1 MPCRQC
7 LPRQISPMGRTQRCP
22 VRQQPDYVLVVDCHR
37 LVVDCHRLVADL
49 RRLVADLRR
58 LVTDLRRLVTDLRR
72 LVADLRR
79 LVAGAVAGEVF
90 LGAGAAASV
99 SHREGA
105 VQPHHHPRMRLRRW
119 R

>member
-22 VRQQPDYVLVVDCHR
+22 VRQQPDHGLVVGCHR

-58 LVTDLRRLVTDLRR
+58 LV
-72 LVADLRR
+72 ADLRR
-79 LVAGAVAGEVF
+79 LVAGAVVGEVF
-90 LGAGAAASV
+90 LGAGAAASL

>member
-1 MPCRQC
+1 
-7 LPRQISPMGRTQRCP
+7 
-22 VRQQPDYVLVVDCHR
+22 
-37 LVVDCHRLVADL
+37 
-49 RRLVADLRR
+49 
-58 LVTDLRRLVTDLRR
+58 
-72 LVADLRR
+72 
-79 LVAGAVAGEVF
+79 VAGEVF